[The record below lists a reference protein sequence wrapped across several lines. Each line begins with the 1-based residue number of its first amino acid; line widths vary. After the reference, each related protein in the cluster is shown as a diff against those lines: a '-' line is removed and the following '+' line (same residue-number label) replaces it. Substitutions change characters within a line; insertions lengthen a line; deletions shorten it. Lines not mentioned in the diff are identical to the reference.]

1 MKGTGPATT
10 YQARKRAL
18 DCCHRCGGLMV
29 SELSTDTRTVEW
41 HCVTCGDRVDP
52 VILAHRQHREARREA
67 EPVCAG
73 SSRSRWNC
81 PQYS

>member
-1 MKGTGPATT
+1 MKGAVTIHAT
-10 YQARKRAL
+10 QHKKRAA

-29 SELSTDTRTVEW
+29 SELSSETRMAEW

-52 VILAHRQHREARREA
+52 VILAHRRHRETQQEA
-67 EPVCAG
+67 EPVLAG
-73 SSRSRWNC
+73 SGGSRWNF